1 MIPRSL
7 IPGGD
12 AAWHSNPP
20 RPTVHTPSLLWS
32 TLGPPPGPPSGQPRV
47 PPVGPDM
54 AAGPYRG
61 IILIL
66 IAYTLMTGET
76 VLIHH
81 LAAEATP
88 LQFILMRNLGCV
100 VLVLVLARN
109 TGWQVLRTK
118 SVLLQVGRA
127 ALTMVSLWCLF
138 FGFAQL
144 PLADATAVTYT
155 RAIFLILFAVVL
167 LHERISPRQWMA
179 VGAGI
184 VGAMIVIKPTFTD
197 WPPEYLVAL
206 AGSARNAGSMVATK
220 ALEKRDST
228 LTIMAWLTLLSTIAC
243 LPALVRP
250 WPGIEAWPYMVG
262 ISILGSSGLYVGL
275 MAIRAA
281 DLSVLA
287 PFDYSRLIM
296 AAGFGILVF
305 GEMPG
310 VATFAGAA
318 VIVLACTAAT
328 MGAGRSKKARVKA
341 DAEAH
346 VRLLAWKERP
356 R

>member
-1 MIPRSL
+1 M
-7 IPGGD
+7 
-12 AAWHSNPP
+12 
-20 RPTVHTPSLLWS
+20 TT
-32 TLGPPPGPPSGQPRV
+32 
-47 PPVGPDM
+47 
-54 AAGPYRG
+54 GPYRG

-66 IAYTLMTGET
+66 IAYALMTGET

-81 LAAEATP
+81 LAEEATP
-88 LQFILMRNLGCV
+88 LQFILMRNLGCI

-109 TGWQVLRTK
+109 TGWQVLRTR
-118 SVLLQVGRA
+118 SVPLQVGRA
-127 ALTMVSLWCLF
+127 MLTMVSLWCLF

-167 LHERISPRQWMA
+167 LHERISPRQWVA

-184 VGAMIVIKPTFTD
+184 IGAMIVIKPTFTD
-197 WPPEYLVAL
+197 WQPEYLVAL
-206 AGSARNAGSMVATK
+206 AGSALNAGSMVATK

-228 LTIMAWLTLLSTIAC
+228 LTIMAWLTMLSTIAC
-243 LPALVRP
+243 LPALARP
-250 WPGIEAWPYMVG
+250 WPGIEAWPWMLG
-262 ISILGSSGLYVGL
+262 ISVLGSSGLYVGL

-305 GEMPG
+305 GEMPDLT
-310 VATFAGAA
+310 TFIGAG

-328 MGAGRSKKARVKA
+328 VCARRPARTLTPENV
-341 DAEAH
+341 ETPE
-346 VRLLAWKERP
+346 RLLAWKERP